1 MSRPL
6 PDDEEWRVLGGD
18 ESQESLMY
26 STQPFSQHIP
36 HHSDWD
42 KPQYVQVEHSQ
53 LENDSVDME
62 SMEKHQLEQQS
73 ATTGIANTGASIAGL
88 GNLITRPHFVDPQQE
103 VNNTFTFSQYDPRKS
118 SQQLRSDP
126 EASSATAVAG
136 GDGLSSAQMG
146 VHRISNPHPKDSP
159 LPTREPSTKK
169 TSTEMPSES
178 VRLAPAISRTPMQC
192 TEDVNTRDQQ
202 GNSHEHDHM
211 HHYQSP
217 NQTSPPEEPHSDNTE
232 GRDEANSLHE
242 RGEPQSQGVRHS
254 SDLQRSAIEQH
265 ERQSGSTNTSSSY
278 AIVEKP
284 SRSRERHHHAS
295 SEMPASVKTSEGLEK
310 HASSDSG
317 DASINNSTPT
327 RPGVKAR
334 QHLGGEKCNVGL
346 QIESSGASRS
356 AHGRSLEPGK
366 HANNVANPR
375 AERQRPDGPRDLVFE
390 HKRQEKPR
398 PRHEPVNQSSRQ
410 PSRAHPGRR
419 YPATPA
425 MARPL
430 RAEPV
435 QNPLGRPTSASSN
448 VSKRRAPQVK
458 TVPAK
463 RSGVEERLNNDFR
476 GLTDH
481 WNSYFNSLGEYRD
494 DVHAELETLQQQ
506 VEEQTKEIEG
516 CHDTMQSQ
524 SQIIDRTTAERDEWA
539 EQAEQERR
547 RADSSASKMQ
557 RLHGK
562 CQEFKTQLNAATE
575 EHQKLYR
582 RNREM
587 ILAAQKEQESKSE
600 RIQQEV
606 AKIRADIHAS
616 VIEVS
621 KEAQEQIARLNEE
634 TSTLR
639 VQLDERQKDL
649 SDETNIAAGLRN
661 ELEQARLLLTQ
672 NVQTLTSQNEKIVKT
687 LSELTQ
693 DGLHISLSEQTHTLE
708 TILKSVEGVRVSN
721 HGAIADLAQSLKN
734 DFFKEVAGAIKEGMT
749 SNQPI
754 TAADKDALTD
764 GIGSIQELCDHIYN
778 QVRDDQHSQNV
789 QYMYQESQ
797 SHIQMLE
804 ERLQEILEQWEQ
816 AESWNFEFGQENE
829 ELQAEIVLLG
839 EEKKELQ
846 IEANTTQ
853 ALNDENYVLMGLIER
868 QQEKISAN
876 SDLEEQV
883 ASLEATITSL
893 ESEAEVNQYL
903 EDQVACLE
911 DQIAEKDKIIQKSDK
926 VSKQL
931 EESLEKA
938 VQRSRGTEQRLRDDR
953 LELQER
959 LQSTEEE
966 RSRLENDLEV
976 AKEKIQELSS
986 ARSSEETQ
994 MRNLRD
1000 KMDVQNATIEKFAK
1014 EVQTTQHIQE
1024 QLKASLKDW
1033 VKDYKDIENMKK
1045 LFEQIDWS
1053 RMENA
1058 ASATD
1063 LMEERI
1069 RRVVVQSP
1077 MPMGEEADE
1086 PPPPSVEQ
1094 ERESRRQAVPP
1105 KSIMR
1110 VTRASAKNEAPAEA
1124 PEDSTDPQP
1133 MPEKPLVSNHSMY
1146 NRPVQGVPNDSAH
1159 DPLSSSQKRARSSSV
1174 PSDTGL
1180 ENDVEHA
1187 NKRARSGGPAGA
1199 DSSNGIQP
1207 KLSQSMDYTPQD
1219 SEHGI
1224 TEKNMSIRT
1233 FEGNLR
1239 GPLQRRT
1246 SSLVTYGSKD
1256 STSSSYA
1263 DSHGASQVSIASSQT
1278 LSQGSLDSQL
1288 PRGPSR
1294 TEGPSQGQSQGQLRT
1309 LPFKH
1314 RHSKQ

>member
-1 MSRPL
+1 MSQL
-6 PDDEEWRVLGGD
+6 PDDEEWRALGGD

-26 STQPFSQHIP
+26 STQPFSQQMP
-36 HHSDWD
+36 HQSDWD

-53 LENDSVDME
+53 LENNSMDIDSLG
-62 SMEKHQLEQQS
+62 KHQMDQQS
-73 ATTGIANTGASIAGL
+73 ATTDIANTGASIVGL
-88 GNLITRPHFVDPQQE
+88 GNLISRPHLVDPQQE
-103 VNNTFTFSQYDPRKS
+103 VNNTFTFSQYDPRMP
-118 SQQLRSDP
+118 SQQLRSGP
-126 EASSATAVAG
+126 ETSSATAVAG

-146 VHRISNPHPKDSP
+146 AHRISNPQPKDSP
-159 LPTREPSTKK
+159 LPTRESSTKK
-169 TSTEMPSES
+169 SSPEMSRES
-178 VRLAPAISRTPMQC
+178 VRLAPAISRTPTQR
-192 TEDVNTRDQQ
+192 TEDVKTRDQQ
-202 GNSHEHDHM
+202 GNSHEHDQT

-217 NQTSPPEEPHSDNTE
+217 NKISPPEEPHSDNTE
-232 GRDEANSLHE
+232 GRDDSPHE
-242 RGEPQSQGVRHS
+242 KGEPQSQGVRPS
-254 SDLQRSAIEQH
+254 SDLQRSATEQH
-265 ERQSGSTNTSSSY
+265 ERQSESTNTSSSY

-284 SRSRERHHHAS
+284 SRSRERHHHVS
-295 SEMPASVKTSEGLEK
+295 TEMPASVSTSEGLKK
-310 HASSDSG
+310 HSSSDSG
-317 DASINNSTPT
+317 DASINNPTPT

-334 QHLGGEKCNVGL
+334 QPLGGEKCNVGL
-346 QIESSGASRS
+346 QIESSGTSRS

-366 HANNVANPR
+366 HAHKVANPR

-390 HKRQEKPR
+390 HRRQERPR
-398 PRHEPVNQSSRQ
+398 PRHEPVDQSSRQ
-410 PSRAHPGRR
+410 PSRVHLGRR

-425 MARPL
+425 MTRPL
-430 RAEPV
+430 RTEPV
-435 QNPLGRPTSASSN
+435 QNPLCRPTSASSN

-494 DVHAELETLQQQ
+494 DVHAELEALQQQ

-516 CHDTMQSQ
+516 CHDTIQSQ
-524 SQIIDRTTAERDEWA
+524 AQIIDRTTAERDEWA

-557 RLHGK
+557 RLHEK
-562 CQEFKTQLNAATE
+562 CQEFKNQLNAATE
-575 EHQKLYR
+575 EHQRLYR
-582 RNREM
+582 RNRET

-600 RIQQEV
+600 RIRQEND
-606 AKIRADIHAS
+606 KIRADIQAS

-634 TSTLR
+634 TSALR

-649 SDETNIAAGLRN
+649 SDEKNIAAGLRK

-687 LSELTQ
+687 LNELTQ
-693 DGLHISLSEQTHTLE
+693 DGLHISLSEQTHTLD
-708 TILKSVEGVRVSN
+708 TILKSIEGVRVSN

-734 DFFKEVAGAIKEGMT
+734 DFFKEVAGAIQEGMT

-816 AESWNFEFGQENE
+816 AESRNFEFGQENE
-829 ELQAEIVLLG
+829 ELQAELVLLG

-846 IEANTTQ
+846 LEANTTQ
-853 ALNDENYVLMGLIER
+853 ALNDENYALMGLIER

-883 ASLEATITSL
+883 GFLEATITSL
-893 ESEAEVNQYL
+893 QSEAEVNQYL

-911 DQIAEKDKIIQKSDK
+911 GQIAEKDKMIQKSDK

-938 VQRSRGTEQRLRDDR
+938 VRRSKGTEQRLRDDR

-959 LQSTEEE
+959 LQSTEKE

-976 AKEKIQELSS
+976 AKEKLQELSS
-986 ARSSEETQ
+986 ARSSEETE

-1000 KMDVQNATIEKFAK
+1000 KMDVQNATIEKFTK
-1014 EVQTTQHIQE
+1014 EVQATQHIQE
-1024 QLKASLKDW
+1024 QLKASLRDW

-1045 LFEQIDWS
+1045 LFGQIDWS
-1053 RMENA
+1053 RMENT
-1058 ASATD
+1058 ASAAD

-1077 MPMGEEADE
+1077 MPMGEEVDE

-1110 VTRASAKNEAPAEA
+1110 VTRASAKNEALNEA
-1124 PEDSTDPQP
+1124 LEDSTGPQP

-1146 NRPVQGVPNDSAH
+1146 NRPVQGAPNDSAH
-1159 DPLSSSQKRARSSSV
+1159 DPLSGSQKRARSSSV
-1174 PSDTGL
+1174 PSDTGR
-1180 ENDVEHA
+1180 ENDVEYA

-1219 SEHGI
+1219 SEHEI
-1224 TEKNMSIRT
+1224 TEKNMSIQT

-1239 GPLQRRT
+1239 GGPLQRRT

-1263 DSHGASQVSIASSQT
+1263 DSHGISQVSIASSQT
-1278 LSQGSLDSQL
+1278 LSQGSLGSQL
-1288 PRGPSR
+1288 PSGPSR
-1294 TEGPSQGQSQGQLRT
+1294 TEGSSQDQSQGQLRT